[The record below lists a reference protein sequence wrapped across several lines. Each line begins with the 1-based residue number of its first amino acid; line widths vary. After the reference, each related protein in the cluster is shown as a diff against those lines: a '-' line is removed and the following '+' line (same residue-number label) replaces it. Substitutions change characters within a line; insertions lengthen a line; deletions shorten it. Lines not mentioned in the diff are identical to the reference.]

1 MKSIARLLVS
11 VSAVLVLAVSA
22 PLMTGVRTVGNF
34 VTIRDGD
41 KAPVPLLT
49 NAEEALDM
57 LKEAGITLGE
67 YDAYELEERQDG
79 IYRLYVERAFEVEV
93 HGDGITREIPI
104 LEGTVADVLE
114 NGNITLGAEDIITP
128 ALTETVTPETVITI
142 QRVTYGTSVTTEA
155 IPYETI
161 ERHTPLLKDGRTRVL
176 EEGENGEQTTT
187 TVSKYI
193 DGVYQETVS
202 VNTVVTKE
210 PKEAVALVG
219 DSTATVTTLE
229 APDSLKL
236 DSNGNPVNYVT
247 KIVGKGTAYSA
258 WDGALTASG
267 RYAIPGHVAV
277 NPNVIPYGSK
287 LYIKSAD
294 GSFVYGY
301 AIAADTGIALMDGR
315 VTVDLYFD
323 TYLESCLFG
332 AKTMEIYVLE

>member
-11 VSAVLVLAVSA
+11 ISLVMTVAASA
-22 PLMTGVRTVGNF
+22 PLMTGVRTVRNF
-34 VTIRDGD
+34 VTIWDED
-41 KAPVPLLT
+41 EAPVTLLT
-49 NAEEALDM
+49 DSEDPLEM
-57 LKEAGITLGE
+57 LKEAEITLGE
-67 YDAYELEERQDG
+67 HDAYTLEERQDG
-79 IYRLYVERAFEVEV
+79 IYRLKIQRAFDVKV
-93 HGDGITREIPI
+93 LSDGITRDVPV
-104 LEGTVADVLE
+104 LEGTVADVLA
-114 NGNITLGAEDIITP
+114 NGGIILGEEDLVTP
-128 ALTETVTPETVITI
+128 PLTEEVTPDTSIVV
-142 QRVTYGTSVTTEA
+142 QRVTYGTLVTTEA
-155 IPYETI
+155 IPFETM

-176 EEGENGEQTTT
+176 EEGEDGVKTTT
-187 TVSKYI
+187 TVNRYI
-193 DGVYQETVS
+193 DGVYQETIS
-202 VNTVVTKE
+202 VETAVTKE
-210 PKEAVALVG
+210 PIEAVTLVG
-219 DSTATVTTLE
+219 DSSATVTTLE
-229 APDSLKL
+229 APDSLVL